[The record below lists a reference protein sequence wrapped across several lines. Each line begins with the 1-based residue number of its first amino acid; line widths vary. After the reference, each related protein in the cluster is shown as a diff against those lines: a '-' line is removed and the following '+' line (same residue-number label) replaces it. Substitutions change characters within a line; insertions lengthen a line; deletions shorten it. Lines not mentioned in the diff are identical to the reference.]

1 MGLNKKR
8 KHYVKI
14 DRDTES
20 NKVIALFDEPESNKG
35 DDIDNLYQ
43 KIITYKLI

>member
-1 MGLNKKR
+1 MGLNKKK
-8 KHYVKI
+8 KHYVKR

-20 NKVIALFDEPESNKG
+20 NKVNELFDEPESIKG
-35 DDIDNLYQ
+35 DDIGNLSQ